1 MVKWS
6 WEDLGL
12 WAQNPALTPDP
23 STVPPEAPQVLGSPS
38 VSLVAGVPANLTC
51 RSRGDARPTPEL
63 LWFRDEVQLDGA
75 TSYQVRCKS
84 LCQPLFIQGNVGIH

>member
-1 MVKWS
+1 M
-6 WEDLGL
+6 
-12 WAQNPALTPDP
+12 
-23 STVPPEAPQVLGSPS
+23 LGSPS

-75 TSYQVRCKS
+75 TSYQVRCKF
-84 LCQPLFIQGNVGIH
+84 LCQPLFIQANVGIH